1 MNDLQ
6 HNTKQIH
13 FFSSQWDKFY
23 ILIYKIINQ

>member
-13 FFSSQWDKFY
+13 FFSGQWDKFY